1 MEVSI
6 QKNVKNLKTSA
17 LFYPVPMPNK
27 TQCNE
32 CGTDFLDCVHLRLH
46 NILSVAFKFNET

>member
-17 LFYPVPMPNK
+17 LFYSIPMPNK
-27 TQCNE
+27 TQYNE